1 MDAIQN
7 PSDVFSSKS
16 LTFESPPVD
25 VTEDDRQLLLDHY
38 KKLKERKKQL
48 DPENLLLTMALE
60 EDCRKNQ
67 IAEAFYVTDEERLKQ
82 EHDAYWSTVRKLLNL
97 KATRE
102 IVFGRGDPDKKEMET
117 FISEM
122 NEKKKVMK
130 SGKAKMKTFKINE
143 ILNYFYKILIIF

>member
-1 MDAIQN
+1 
-7 PSDVFSSKS
+7 
-16 LTFESPPVD
+16 
-25 VTEDDRQLLLDHY
+25 
-38 KKLKERKKQL
+38 
-48 DPENLLLTMALE
+48 
-60 EDCRKNQ
+60 
-67 IAEAFYVTDEERLKQ
+67 LKQ

-130 SGKAKMKTFKINE
+130 SGKD
-143 ILNYFYKILIIF
+143 